1 MRGKIAALGI
11 VGLVMLAGCGA
22 YGPKTVVRDRFNYN
36 SAIAESWKNQ
46 MLQNVVRI
54 RYADMPVFL
63 EVSSVVS
70 QYEIKG
76 DATARADSG
85 LTSPLE
91 IGGSYTERPTI
102 SYAPLTGEKF
112 IKSLMT
118 PLPPEVILHLIE
130 MGWPAEFI
138 LGLSVQAVNGLYNRA
153 GGQMV
158 SHPADP
164 DFNALLASLTSIQQS
179 GVLVSEVEKHDGDDE
194 IVLMFREHPDA
205 KVQSEIASVFRLLRL
220 DPDSRRFSV
229 SGGICPAEGN
239 EIKFETRSIL
249 MIMHALAMGVEV
261 PSTHG
266 AETINAAAE
275 PVDERQ
281 ANLSPV
287 KVVSGEKRP
296 DDAYA
301 AIQYRSH
308 WFWIESDDVQSKRA
322 FSFIQL
328 LMNFSEG
335 GTGNNAPVLTLPTG

>member
-1 MRGKIAALGI
+1 MRRQISLLGI
-11 VGLVMLAGCGA
+11 VGLALLAGCGA

-36 SAIAESWKNQ
+36 TAIAESWKNQ

-63 EVSSVVS
+63 EVTSVVS

-76 DATARADSG
+76 DATARADS
-85 LTSPLE
+85 LLSPFE
-91 IGGSYTERPTI
+91 IGGSYMERPTI

-118 PLPPEVILHLIE
+118 PLPPEIILHLIE
-130 MGWPAEFI
+130 TGWPAEFI

-158 SHPADP
+158 AHPADP
-164 DFNALLASLTSIQQS
+164 DFRTLLTSLTSIQQS
-179 GVLVSEVEKHDGDDE
+179 GVMVSEIEKHDDGDE

-205 KVQSEIASVFRLLRL
+205 EVASEISSVLRLLRL
-220 DPDSRRFSV
+220 NPDSRRFSV
-229 SGGICPAEGN
+229 SGGICPAEEN

-261 PSTHG
+261 PSKHR
-266 AETINAAAE
+266 AETLDA
-275 PVDERQ
+275 PVDPGSL
-281 ANLSPV
+281 NLLPV
-287 KVVSGEKRP
+287 RVLSGEKRP
-296 DDAYA
+296 EDAYA
-301 AIQYRSH
+301 AIQYLNH
-308 WFWIESDDVQSKRA
+308 WFWIDGHDVQSKRA

-328 LMNFSEG
+328 LMNLSEG
-335 GTGNNAPVLTLPTG
+335 GTENRAPVLTLPTG

>member
-11 VGLVMLAGCGA
+11 VGLVMLVGCGA
-22 YGPKTVVRDRFNYN
+22 YGPHTVVRDRFNYN
-36 SAIAESWKNQ
+36 TAIAESWKNQ

-76 DATARADSG
+76 DATARADS
-85 LTSPLE
+85 LLSPFE
-91 IGGSYTERPTI
+91 IGGSYMERPTI

-164 DFNALLASLTSIQQS
+164 DFNALLASLTSIQRS
-179 GVLVSEVEKHDGDDE
+179 GVMVSEIEKHDGDDE

-205 KVQSEIASVFRLLRL
+205 KVQSEIASVLRLLRL
-220 DPDSRRFSV
+220 DPDSRRFTV
-229 SGGICPAEGN
+229 SGGICPTEGN

-261 PSTHG
+261 PSTHS
-266 AETINAAAE
+266 AETIDTTVGA
-275 PVDERQ
+275 VDESQ
-281 ANLSPV
+281 TNLSPV
-287 KVVSGEKRP
+287 KILSGEKRP

-308 WFWIESDDVQSKRA
+308 WFWIESDDVKSKRA

-328 LMNFSEG
+328 LMNLSEG
-335 GTGNNAPVLTLPTG
+335 GTENRAPVLTLPTG